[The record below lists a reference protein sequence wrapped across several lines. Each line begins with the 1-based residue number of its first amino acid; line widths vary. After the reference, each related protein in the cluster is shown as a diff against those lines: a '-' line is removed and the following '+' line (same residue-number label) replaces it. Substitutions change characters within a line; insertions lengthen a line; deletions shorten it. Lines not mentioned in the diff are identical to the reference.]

1 MNTTIENLVKELT
14 EDQKQL
20 LKDTIT
26 HGFWGDDYAK
36 FVDNKG
42 NVEEHSADGY
52 CTNDAKRA
60 GHFSGR
66 KISAMFRAITRN
78 FASMEIKEN
87 FLPII
92 LIGGVMVLVICSS
105 FATIL

>member
-1 MNTTIENLVKELT
+1 METIENLVKELT

-20 LKDTIT
+20 LKELSIMAFGVTIMLISLT
-26 HGFWGDDYAK
+26 TREMSRSILPMGIARMTQRELATSA
-36 FVDNKG
+36 
-42 NVEEHSADGY
+42 EE
-52 CTNDAKRA
+52 R
-60 GHFSGR
+60 
-66 KISAMFRAITRN
+66 FRQCSKLFTRN

-87 FLPII
+87 FLLII

>member
-1 MNTTIENLVKELT
+1 METIENLVKELT

-26 HGFWGDDYAK
+26 HGFWGDDYAD

-66 KISAMFRAITRN
+66 KISAMFRA
-78 FASMEIKEN
+78 

-105 FATIL
+105 FAAIL

>member
-1 MNTTIENLVKELT
+1 METIENLVKELT

-20 LKDTIT
+20 LKDTIN
-26 HGFWGDDYAK
+26 HGFWGDDYAD

-42 NVEEHSADGY
+42 MSRSILPMGIARMTQRELATSAEE
-52 CTNDAKRA
+52 R
-60 GHFSGR
+60 
-66 KISAMFRAITRN
+66 FRQCSKLFTRN

-87 FLPII
+87 FLLII